1 MVFPTPNGVYV
12 LQYNSQGVGALKVAI
27 RSSTPRFLRKQKTT
41 SRTTRGGFFGGHILR
56 GAATSAA
63 AHKWLYPVDDES
75 SAGISSATVRQSVA
89 QRRSLERFG
98 SRCRNSPADRY
109 PHPHPNPNP
118 NPDPELG
125 NQLAHLTHFPA
136 GDSGRNRS
144 PIECRIENH
153 QSSFINHRCKS
164 ESTAGCLSARM
175 CFFCSSVI
183 KILQGQ
189 QIRLINR
196 WFLWRS
202 WRDFKIIYLCYYL
215 RSFLFFKNLI
225 CINICIT
232 LKLIFKVLINC
243 CKLA

>member
-109 PHPHPNPNP
+109 PHPNPNTNP

-175 CFFCSSVI
+175 CFF
-183 KILQGQ
+183 LQ
-189 QIRLINR
+189 
-196 WFLWRS
+196 FS
-202 WRDFKIIYLCYYL
+202 D
-215 RSFLFFKNLI
+215 
-225 CINICIT
+225 
-232 LKLIFKVLINC
+232 
-243 CKLA
+243 